1 MIIVERN
8 RQITVVLVV
17 VVDSRS
23 EVVAVV
29 GIVLGSQHLYLI
41 LSFFTSYEETESG
54 CSLSLW

>member
-1 MIIVERN
+1 MFTQYILSLCFTPSMLAIF
-8 RQITVVLVV
+8 
-17 VVDSRS
+17 

-41 LSFFTSYEETESG
+41 LSFFSYYEATESG

>member
-1 MIIVERN
+1 MVIVERN

-17 VVDSRS
+17 VVDNRT

-29 GIVLGSQHLYLI
+29 GIVLGSQHLYLV
-41 LSFFTSYEETESG
+41 LSFFSYYEATESG

>member
-17 VVDSRS
+17 VAYIRS

-29 GIVLGSQHLYLI
+29 GVVLGSQHLYLV
-41 LSFFTSYEETESG
+41 LSFFTLFRG
-54 CSLSLW
+54 D

>member
-29 GIVLGSQHLYLI
+29 GIVLGSQHRYLI
-41 LSFFTSYEETESG
+41 LSFFTLFRG
-54 CSLSLW
+54 D